1 MFKRGRLRRTRRQL
15 LKKVAKRGGELSL
28 KDAIEFP
35 KAPLDHP
42 AQYPLALLIEEGYL
56 GSTLDHQPP
65 AGAEKARDY
74 SLAVFLH
81 MFTLPKDGSGVV
93 HYHGVP
99 SPQGVRSSGKVDPGR
114 ERVFLKAKGV
124 LYLDQF
130 AQKRWD
136 RFWAFLSGGVA
147 GVIVGLVLAGLRKKL
162 GLP

>member
-1 MFKRGRLRRTRRQL
+1 MTSVAFRL
-15 LKKVAKRGGELSL
+15 LKKVAKRGELSL

-35 KAPLDHP
+35 KAPLDHT

-65 AGAEKARDY
+65 AGAEKMREY
-74 SLAVFLH
+74 SLAVSLH
-81 MFTLPKDGSGVV
+81 MFTLPKDSSGVV

-99 SPQGVRSSGKVDPGR
+99 SPQGVRSSGNVDPGR
-114 ERVFLKAKGV
+114 ERVFLKAKGA

-136 RFWAFLSGGVA
+136 RFWAFLSGAVA

>member
-1 MFKRGRLRRTRRQL
+1 MTSVAFRL
-15 LKKVAKRGGELSL
+15 LKKVAKRGELSL

-35 KAPLDHP
+35 KAPLDHT

-65 AGAEKARDY
+65 TGAEKSREY
-74 SLAVFLH
+74 SLAVSLH
-81 MFTLPKDGSGVV
+81 MFTLPKDSSGAV

-99 SPQGVRSSGKVDPGR
+99 SPRGVRSHGNVDPDQ
-114 ERVFLKAKGV
+114 ERIFLKAKGA

-136 RFWAFLSGGVA
+136 RFWAFLSGAVA
-147 GVIVGLVLAGLRKKL
+147 GVTVGLVLAGLRKKL

>member
-1 MFKRGRLRRTRRQL
+1 MTSVAFRL
-15 LKKVAKRGGELSL
+15 LKKVAKRGELSL
-28 KDAIEFP
+28 QNAIEFP
-35 KAPLDHP
+35 KAPLDHT

-65 AGAEKARDY
+65 AGAEKSREY
-74 SLAVFLH
+74 SLAVSLH
-81 MFTLPKDGSGVV
+81 MYTLPKDSSGVV
-93 HYHGVP
+93 HY
-99 SPQGVRSSGKVDPGR
+99 QGVRSSGNVDPDRG
-114 ERVFLKAKGV
+114 RVFLKAKGA

-136 RFWAFLSGGVA
+136 RFWAFLSGVVAGVIV

>member
-1 MFKRGRLRRTRRQL
+1 MTSVGFRL
-15 LKKVAKRGGELSL
+15 LKKVAKRGELSL
-28 KDAIEFP
+28 RDAIELP
-35 KAPLDHP
+35 KAPRDHT

-65 AGAEKARDY
+65 PGAENMREY
-74 SLAVFLH
+74 SLAVSLH
-81 MFTLPKDGSGVV
+81 MFTLPKDSNGAV

-99 SPQGVRSSGKVDPGR
+99 WPPGVTSQGNVDPAQQ
-114 ERVFLKAKGV
+114 RVFLKAKGA

-136 RFWAFLSGGVA
+136 RFWAFLSGAIAGLLVGIVLGV
-147 GVIVGLVLAGLRKKL
+147 LRKKL